1 MFQITLDGNKEKHDK
16 VRIGK
21 INNAETYDK
30 ILDSLYLISDNIP
43 ALEEDFVVTLR
54 INYDDATL
62 GNIDPLIKDLQGLDR
77 SKFLVHM
84 ERVWQTMESAGDKEQ
99 RSLLLE
105 TIRKFQKEGFT
116 VQSGNMKI
124 RDYSCPAEDYDFA
137 IINYDGNVYRCNG
150 RTLKKENA
158 EGILTHAGDIVWNQV
173 TLSKRLG
180 RTTFENPMCLAC
192 KMLPVCMGPCSQK
205 CMELNWKDLHK
216 VCSMQHMAMSIDKYL
231 LLWAEQMFL
240 QSKKSKI

>member
-1 MFQITLDGNKEKHDK
+1 MDSFVLSFFGGEPLLYFDEIAYPLADKAREICKRAGVNYTSFFITNGTLINKENIDKLRSTNPVFQITLDGNKEKHDK

-116 VQSGNMKI
+116 VQSGNMKF
-124 RDYSCPAEDYDFA
+124 E
-137 IINYDGNVYRCNG
+137 IIPVLR
-150 RTLKKENA
+150 KIM
-158 EGILTHAGDIVWNQV
+158 ILP
-173 TLSKRLG
+173 S
-180 RTTFENPMCLAC
+180 
-192 KMLPVCMGPCSQK
+192 
-205 CMELNWKDLHK
+205 
-216 VCSMQHMAMSIDKYL
+216 
-231 LLWAEQMFL
+231 
-240 QSKKSKI
+240 